1 MRFANLLPMWI
12 VPAYPLFLASR
23 SPRRRQLLEQLGLD
37 FACVEVEVVE
47 RQQPGERAEDYV
59 RRVAREKAIAGR
71 ERCGLEAALVIG
83 GDTEVVLDGE
93 VLGKPEDAAD
103 ARRMLRALS
112 GRSHRV
118 LSAVCVAGPRGLR
131 EALSES
137 AVWFAPLDEDRIER
151 YLATGEW
158 RDRAGAY
165 AIQGYAASFIARLE
179 GSFSGVMGLPLFETA
194 RLLEQADLPVAVD
207 IPAPPG

>member
-1 MRFANLLPMWI
+1 MWI

-23 SPRRRQLLEQLGLD
+23 SPRRRQLLEQLGLSFTTLD
-37 FACVEVEVVE
+37 VEVAE
-47 RQQPGERAEDYV
+47 RQRSGERAEDYV
-59 RRVAREKAIAGR
+59 RRVAREKALAGR
-71 ERCGLEAALVIG
+71 ERCGEAAALVIG

-93 VLGKPEDAAD
+93 VIGKPEDVAD
-103 ARRMLRALS
+103 ARRILRALS

-137 AVWFAPLDEDRIER
+137 TVWFAALDEDRIER

-158 RDRAGAY
+158 RDRAGGY
-165 AIQGYAASFIARLE
+165 AIQGYAASFIARLD
-179 GSFSGVMGLPLFETA
+179 GSYSGVMGLPLYETA

-207 IPAPPG
+207 IPAPSAD

>member
-1 MRFANLLPMWI
+1 MWI

-23 SPRRRQLLEQLGLD
+23 SPRRRQLLAQLGLSFTNLIVD
-37 FACVEVEVVE
+37 VPEEQA
-47 RQQPGERAEDYV
+47 PGERAEEYV
-59 RRVAREKAIAGR
+59 RRVAREKALAGR
-71 ERCGLEAALVIG
+71 QRCGIESALVIG

-93 VLGKPEDAAD
+93 VLGKPRDAAD

-118 LSAVCVAGPRGLR
+118 LSAVCVAGPRGCR

-137 AVWFAPLDEDRIER
+137 MVWFAPLDEDRIER

-158 RDRAGAY
+158 QDHAGGY

-194 RLLEQADLPVAVD
+194 MLLEQADLPIAVD
-207 IPAPPG
+207 IPAPSG